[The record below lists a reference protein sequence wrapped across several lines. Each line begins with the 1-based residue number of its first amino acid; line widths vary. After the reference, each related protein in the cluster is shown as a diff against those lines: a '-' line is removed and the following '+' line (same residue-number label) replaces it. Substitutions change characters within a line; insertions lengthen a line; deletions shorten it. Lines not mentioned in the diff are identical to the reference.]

1 MVTKTLP
8 KQTISQDLDL
18 IKFMY
23 NLLLSLHGIELT
35 KTRQNVTL
43 QISATYQ
50 NVRMDWISLA
60 AP

>member
-8 KQTISQDLDL
+8 AQTISQDLDL
-18 IKFMY
+18 IKCMY

-50 NVRMDWISLA
+50 NVTIDWISLA

>member
-8 KQTISQDLDL
+8 AQTISQDLDL
-18 IKFMY
+18 IKFM
-23 NLLLSLHGIELT
+23 LLSLHGIQLT

-50 NVRMDWISLA
+50 NVTMDWISLA

>member
-43 QISATYQ
+43 QIYLPHTK
-50 NVRMDWISLA
+50 M
-60 AP
+60 